1 MIVVHAASVTL
12 ITIGS
17 VFYVAGTVALIRFPD
32 VYARLHGL
40 SKADN
45 LGLGFVSLGLMIRS
59 GWIVAAKIAFVWVF
73 VLMASAVSAHLLARA
88 AYRGGIPVAT
98 AGARAER
105 SSVAGDPGSIR

>member
-1 MIVVHAASVTL
+1 MIVVQAASVVL
-12 ITIGS
+12 ISVGS

-45 LGLGFVSLGLMIRS
+45 LGLGFVSVGLMIRS
-59 GWIVAAKIAFVWVF
+59 GWMVAAKIAFVWVF

-88 AYRGGIPVAT
+88 AYRGGIPVTT
-98 AGARAER
+98 AGARSGR
-105 SSVAGDPGSIR
+105 SAVSDEPGFVR

>member
-1 MIVVHAASVTL
+1 VIVLHAVSVVL
-12 ITIGS
+12 ISVGS
-17 VFYVAGTVALIRFPD
+17 FFYVAGTVALIRFPD

-73 VLMASAVSAHLLARA
+73 VLMAAAVSAHLLARA
-88 AYRGGIPVAT
+88 AYRAGIPAMT
-98 AGARAER
+98 AGAPEAQGGTVGE
-105 SSVAGDPGSIR
+105 PGSLR